1 MIKAIFGCKNTT
13 KFLIESL
20 SKRIDIDYL
29 ITIDEEKG
37 KKFDVA
43 DYCDLT
49 ETANKYD
56 INVYKSKTY
65 SLKRKEDI
73 DYIKIDAEGYELEA
87 LRGADKLIEK
97 CRPFIHIEAK
107 KKVMV
112 KQNITMNAIEE
123 LFKRINYKQVLS
135 VKSELLYAPK

>member
-1 MIKAIFGCKNTT
+1 MIAAVFGCKNTT

-20 SKRIDIDYL
+20 SEKTKIDYL

-49 ETANKYD
+49 ETANKHCID
-56 INVYKSKTY
+56 VYRSKTY

-73 DYIKIDAEGYELEA
+73 EYIKSLNNQKI
-87 LRGADKLIEK
+87 RN
-97 CRPFIHIEAK
+97 F
-107 KKVMV
+107 
-112 KQNITMNAIEE
+112 
-123 LFKRINYKQVLS
+123 
-135 VKSELLYAPK
+135 